1 MSRRLVY
8 DLPTR
13 VFHWFFATL
22 FLTAF
27 FIAKTVDDESAT
39 FSYHMLAG
47 MTLSFL
53 VILRIVW
60 GFLGTKHAKFSSFA
74 LKPAD
79 LFGYFT
85 GILAGSKRRW
95 AGHNPASSWAAL
107 VMMGLTLALGT
118 TGYLMATG
126 PENHDIK
133 EIHEIFATLFII
145 VAVTHVLGIILH
157 TIRHKELI
165 GLSMLD
171 GKKDDASPG
180 DTIDQAR
187 PFVAAIAALL
197 VLGFGFNLLRKFDP
211 STRSLNLF
219 GIHLQLGEREEEDHD
234 TNNHKKEG
242 EHESESG
249 EENHRSE

>member
-8 DLPTR
+8 DMPTR
-13 VFHWFFATL
+13 VFHWLFAAL

-53 VILRIVW
+53 VILRIAW
-60 GFLGTKHAKFSSFA
+60 GFFGTKHAKFSSFA

-79 LFGYFT
+79 LFGYFA
-85 GILAGSKRRW
+85 GILSGSKRRW

-107 VMMGLTLALGT
+107 VMMALTLALGI
-118 TGYLMATG
+118 TGYRMATG

-133 EIHEIFATLFII
+133 EIHEIFATIFII

-157 TIRHKELI
+157 TVRHKELI

-171 GKKDDASPG
+171 GKKDDPSPG
-180 DTIDQAR
+180 DAIDEPR
-187 PFVAAIAALL
+187 PLVAVIAGIL
-197 VLGFGFNLLRKFDP
+197 VLGFGYNLLQKYDP

-219 GIHLQLGEREEEDHD
+219 GIHFQLGETESKEEHD
-234 TNNHKKEG
+234 PSGEIEHHKGEG
-242 EHESESG
+242 S
-249 EENHRSE
+249 EENHNDNE